1 MSKSD
6 CVNPILPLNTHHGA
20 HMDLTQS
27 IKTSRARHTQCQV
40 ISYIGMISMGF
51 HCGFTLCVSQKRRS
65 QQISL
70 RSLELINASRLIWPD
85 RLFRASQKFDCEH
98 IKNMSVISC
107 GERSAFSLVKAE
119 TGPVITEPQ

>member
-1 MSKSD
+1 
-6 CVNPILPLNTHHGA
+6 
-20 HMDLTQS
+20 
-27 IKTSRARHTQCQV
+27 
-40 ISYIGMISMGF
+40 MISMGF

-70 RSLELINASRLIWPD
+70 RSLELINASRLIWPG
-85 RLFRASQKFDCEH
+85 RLFGASQKFDSEH

-107 GERSAFSLVKAE
+107 ERSAFSLVKAE

>member
-1 MSKSD
+1 MPSYQLHRND
-6 CVNPILPLNTHHGA
+6 FHG
-20 HMDLTQS
+20 
-27 IKTSRARHTQCQV
+27 
-40 ISYIGMISMGF
+40 ISLWFYLVRF
-51 HCGFTLCVSQKRRS
+51 PKKKEPADF
-65 QQISL
+65 ISL

-85 RLFRASQKFDCEH
+85 RLFGASQKLDCEH